1 MNKPLSFE
9 EWADTMAKTYLFSQ
23 MAVDY
28 AKYYHEAMTKQAEPE
43 QDEWH
48 YLDWKPEEG
57 ETYYTIGG
65 DFQPVKRKNRGC
77 IWFTRDMHFGL
88 VFQTREQAEYHLR
101 MIDLAHEVKK
111 LSFKPDWMNEEEYKY
126 FLNYRHEYKNICI
139 DYCLSWQR
147 ENTYFEKEQIAQQA
161 LALFENDADFLY
173 CLDKGLI

>member
-48 YLDWKPEEG
+48 YLDWKPSLADED
-57 ETYYTIGG
+57 YYTINHLGSIVFVTNSNNKYKLKT
-65 DFQPVKRKNRGC
+65 DN
-77 IWFTRDMHFGL
+77 
-88 VFQTREQAEYHLR
+88 VFQTRKQAEYHLR

-111 LSFKPDWMNEEEYKY
+111 LSFKPDWSDEDEYKY

-173 CLDKGLI
+173 CLNRGLI